1 MRLCYPLFLCLIIS
15 VLLYSCSEPLS
26 SYQFVREDKCAS
38 EGVYVFHLDMSD
50 SLAVYDVSIYSS
62 AQKGRVENLE
72 LLARWIAPDGQ
83 SFSETVYMKDVERK
97 GSRELYRSSMRPGS
111 QSGAWILSLKPSV
124 ERGRLSGLGVICTKR
139 DDGTR

>member
-1 MRLCYPLFLCLIIS
+1 MRLRYPLFLCLIIS

-72 LLARWIAPDGQ
+72 LLSRWIAPDGQ
-83 SFSETVYMKDVERK
+83 SFSETVYMKDVE
-97 GSRELYRSSMRPGS
+97 P
-111 QSGAWILSLKPSV
+111 
-124 ERGRLSGLGVICTKR
+124 
-139 DDGTR
+139 